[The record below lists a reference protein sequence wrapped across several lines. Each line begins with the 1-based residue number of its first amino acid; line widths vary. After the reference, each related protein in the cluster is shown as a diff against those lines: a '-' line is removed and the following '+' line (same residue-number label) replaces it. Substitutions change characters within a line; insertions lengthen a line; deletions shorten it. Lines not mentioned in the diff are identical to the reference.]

1 MEEVFK
7 IFSYRC
13 RLKALKFLLIFG
25 SLFTGSLFAQSGPL
39 SGVPLEPIGHWT
51 TCDRFE
57 MVGSMAENAVVSYQT
72 GQQTILTTAKAD
84 IATLGWF
91 YLTGCSSSL
100 YGKKIEVPQNFI
112 EAKYWL
118 DWAVRAGD
126 VSAIHNLAWMYQN
139 GLGVQADFEKAQSLY
154 KIALDAKDATPS
166 RIKITKENIK
176 LLDRVIADKQEKIGR
191 QLNSEV
197 IPNLNSKG
205 ALMPPIMEEASACLK
220 SEDLLKQANMWA
232 GVAKQSLQSDPNYLK
247 MRCRASAGI
256 GKPLECKSPVD
267 FFAYAGYYHSSCTT
281 KKDYEEAKYWFELGD
296 LGDEPSSISNLAWL
310 FQNGLG
316 TKKDEA
322 TAARLYKKLINLP
335 QFSPAIKKIA
345 RENLALIPLTISE
358 STIPPQALKA
368 EPSKTNVESTPV
380 QISSNSNNSFELQQF
395 SEKGIRK
402 ALIFGNDNYLSV
414 TKLKNAKEDA
424 SAIASALKSYGYQV
438 TVRLDA
444 TEKEMKASIRSFSA
458 TINGGDEVLF
468 FYAGHGVQLGAANY
482 LLPIDIGGES
492 EAQVRDDAIQLQRV
506 LDEMVDRRAK
516 FTLAVIDACRDNPF
530 KGTGRA
536 IGGRGLAPTTAATGQ
551 MIIFSAGVGQQALDQ
566 LGPKDPDRNGLFTRV
581 FLREIR
587 KPGISVDRV
596 VRNVRNEV
604 VNLAKS
610 VGHEQVPAIYDQ
622 VVGEFYFT
630 RAP

>member
-1 MEEVFK
+1 
-7 IFSYRC
+7 
-13 RLKALKFLLIFG
+13 
-25 SLFTGSLFAQSGPL
+25 
-39 SGVPLEPIGHWT
+39 
-51 TCDRFE
+51 
-57 MVGSMAENAVVSYQT
+57 MVGAIAENAVASYQI
-72 GQQTILTTAKAD
+72 GQQTILNAARAN

-100 YGKKIEVPQNFI
+100 YGKKIEVGQNFI

-118 DWAVRAGD
+118 DWAVKAGD
-126 VSAIHNLAWMYQN
+126 ISAIHNLAWMYQN
-139 GLGVQADFEKAQSLY
+139 GLGVELDLEKAKSLY
-154 KIALDAKDATPS
+154 KTALDAKDATPTS
-166 RIKITKENIK
+166 IRINKANIA
-176 LLDRVIADKQEKIGR
+176 LLDRGTAANEEKPALQVTSGVTA
-191 QLNSEV
+191 NS
-197 IPNLNSKG
+197 NSKG
-205 ALMPPIMEEASACLK
+205 ALMPPMMEEASGCSK

-232 GVAKQSLQSDPNYLK
+232 GFAKQSLQSDPNYLK
-247 MRCRASAGI
+247 MRCRASAGN
-256 GKPLECKSPVD
+256 GKPMECKSPVD
-267 FFAYAGYYHSSCTT
+267 FFAYAGYYHSYCAS

-316 TKKDEA
+316 TNKDEVS
-322 TAARLYKKLINLP
+322 AARLYKKLLDLP
-335 QFSPAIKKIA
+335 QFSPAVKKIA
-345 RENLALIPLTISE
+345 RENLALIPRTIYE
-358 STIPPQALKA
+358 STGSIPPIKA
-368 EPSKTNVESTPV
+368 ESAVAKAEVS
-380 QISSNSNNSFELQQF
+380 QSYISSNSNSNNLVKSQQ
-395 SEKGIRK
+395 SSDKGVRK
-402 ALIFGNDNYLSV
+402 ALIFGNDNYQSV
-414 TKLKNAKEDA
+414 SRLKNAKEDA
-424 SAIASALKSYGYQV
+424 TAMASALRSYGYQV
-438 TVRLDA
+438 TIRLDA

-492 EAQVRDDAIQLQRV
+492 EAQVKDDAIQLQRL
-506 LDEMVDRRAK
+506 LDEMVERRAK

-530 KGTGRA
+530 KGAGRS

-566 LGPKDPDRNGLFTRV
+566 LGPKDTDRNGLFTRV

-587 KPGISVDRV
+587 KPGVSVDRV

-610 VGHEQVPAIYDQ
+610 VGHDQVPAIYDQ
-622 VVGEFYFT
+622 VVGDFYFT

>member
-1 MEEVFK
+1 MEK
-7 IFSYRC
+7 IFSFFAYRY
-13 RLKALKFLLIFG
+13 RFKVVEILLIFG
-25 SLFTGSLFAQSGPL
+25 SFFTGSLFAQSVPL
-39 SGVPLEPIGHWT
+39 SGVPLEPIGNWT

-57 MVGSMAENAVVSYQT
+57 MVGSIAENAVVSYQT
-72 GQQTILTTAKAD
+72 GQQTILSAAKAE

-91 YLTGCSSSL
+91 YLNGCKSNL
-100 YGKKIEVPQNFI
+100 YGKIIEVPQNFI

-118 DWAVRAGD
+118 DWAAKAGD

-139 GLGVQADFEKAQSLY
+139 GLGVQADLEKAKGLY
-154 KIALDAKDATPS
+154 KTALEAKDIPPN

-176 LLDRVIADKQEKIGR
+176 LLDLVNSDKQEKIGR
-191 QLNSEV
+191 QLNSEF

-205 ALMPPIMEEASACLK
+205 ALMPPAMEEASACLK

-247 MRCRASAGI
+247 MRCRASAGN

-267 FFAYAGYYHSSCTT
+267 FFAYAGYYHSNCAS
-281 KKDYEEAKYWFELGD
+281 KKDYEEAKYWFELGE

-322 TAARLYKKLINLP
+322 TAARLYNKLIDLP

-345 RENLALIPLTISE
+345 RENLALIPRTISE
-358 STIPPQALKA
+358 TSIPPQAPKT
-368 EPSKTNVESTPV
+368 EPAKTNPASTRV
-380 QISSNSNNSFELQQF
+380 QISSNTNTSLESQKI
-395 SEKGIRK
+395 SEKGARK
-402 ALIFGNDNYLSV
+402 ALIFGNDNYQSI
-414 TKLKNAKEDA
+414 TKLMNAKEDA
-424 SAIASALKSYGYQV
+424 SAIAAALKSYGYQV
-438 TVRLDA
+438 TLRLDA

-482 LLPIDIGGES
+482 LLPTDIGGES

-516 FTLAVIDACRDNPF
+516 FTLAVIDACRNNPF
-530 KGTGRA
+530 KSSGRA

-551 MIIFSAGVGQQALDQ
+551 MIIFSAGVGQEALDR
-566 LGPKDPDRNGLFTRV
+566 LGPKDTDRNGLFTRV

-587 KPGISVDRV
+587 KPDVSVDRV

-630 RAP
+630 RTP